1 MKKILFVIA
10 MGLLMLTMLS
20 AKEMK
25 DYTEI
30 VIDPNPMDNFTNIT
44 VSFSSPV
51 EVQISIETGSGK
63 VIKTLYSGMIKNYLR
78 IGWDRIGDNGTYT
91 PSGEYYLIVRYNQR
105 FTSVKRTMIL
115 R

>member
-1 MKKILFVIA
+1 MKKILLVIA

-30 VIDPNPMDNFTNIT
+30 VIDPNPMDNYTNIT

-51 EVQISIETGSGK
+51 EVQISIETESGK
-63 VIKTLYSGMIKNYLR
+63 VIKKNICTEDAPSTLAASYGSSGK
-78 IGWDRIGDNGTYT
+78 D
-91 PSGEYYLIVRYNQR
+91 
-105 FTSVKRTMIL
+105 
-115 R
+115 

>member
-10 MGLLMLTMLS
+10 MGLLMLTTLS
-20 AKEMK
+20 AKEMNALN
-25 DYTEI
+25 EI
-30 VIDPNPMDNFTNIT
+30 VIDPNPMYDYTNIT
-44 VSFSSPV
+44 VSFNYPV
-51 EVQISIETGSGK
+51 EVQISIETESGK
-63 VIKTLYSGMIKNYLR
+63 VIKTLYSGMIKNDLR

>member
-1 MKKILFVIA
+1 
-10 MGLLMLTMLS
+10 MLS

-63 VIKTLYSGMIKNYLR
+63 VI
-78 IGWDRIGDNGTYT
+78 
-91 PSGEYYLIVRYNQR
+91 
-105 FTSVKRTMIL
+105 
-115 R
+115 